1 MGLLCLEFLTVTEVR
16 YFEGRIIHTPSVTS
30 TTNVNH
36 IRIYNASP
44 NVSSFSIFIPI
55 ALS

>member
-1 MGLLCLEFLTVTEVR
+1 MDLLCLEFLTVTEVR